1 MRKGEKIIM
10 ARTNRRREPG
20 EVVNPNRGIKKNQR
34 RTSRKSDKKKLQEV
48 DYKNPDALDSYEE
61 EDHISRGND

>member
-1 MRKGEKIIM
+1 M

-34 RTSRKSDKKKLQEV
+34 KSNRKNDKKKLQEI
-48 DYKNPDALDSYEE
+48 
-61 EDHISRGND
+61 DHTDPHACDEYNEQYIRGYD

>member
-1 MRKGEKIIM
+1 M

-34 RTSRKSDKKKLQEV
+34 RTSRKSNKKKLQEI
-48 DYKNPDALDSYEE
+48 DYKNPEAWDDYEE
-61 EDHISRGND
+61 EEHISRGND